1 MSLLKLIWSNMIYKR
16 LSTLLT
22 VVLFTFGIGLIL
34 LMFQLDQQIE
44 SSFKKNIKGID
55 LVIGAKGSPLQLI
68 LASVYHSD
76 FPTGNVYVSQVNK
89 WYTHPQVEEGIPL
102 SYGDSYKG
110 YRIVGTEL
118 TYIDHYKAEIAVGRR
133 WENHL
138 EVVVGYTVAQDLG
151 LAIGDEITSTHG
163 LDENGH
169 SHDNVKFKVVGI
181 LENNHSVLDQIILS
195 DIPSVWMVHR
205 HDHETFGHWAE
216 HEDKQ
221 ITAML
226 LKFKSRYTA
235 MMTVRRINEGSSL
248 QAALPVFE
256 LDRLMQLIG
265 NASDVLKVLSIVI
278 LVISAFGIFIS
289 LFNKLEERKKDI
301 ALIRVMGGSK
311 KFVFKM
317 ILGEGLII
325 AIISYLLAIVVAQI
339 LLGIVNVLN
348 EKSIYQFEQLQ
359 FSIFEVYV
367 LLLSIV
373 IGLLASIIPAV
384 KVYRLQITNIIK
396 HD

>member
-1 MSLLKLIWSNMIYKR
+1 MRNCI
-16 LSTLLT
+16 
-22 VVLFTFGIGLIL
+22 
-34 LMFQLDQQIE
+34 
-44 SSFKKNIKGID
+44 
-55 LVIGAKGSPLQLI
+55 
-68 LASVYHSD
+68 
-76 FPTGNVYVSQVNK
+76 
-89 WYTHPQVEEGIPL
+89 
-102 SYGDSYKG
+102 SYDY
-110 YRIVGTEL
+110 
-118 TYIDHYKAEIAVGRR
+118 
-133 WENHL
+133 
-138 EVVVGYTVAQDLG
+138 
-151 LAIGDEITSTHG
+151 
-163 LDENGH
+163 
-169 SHDNVKFKVVGI
+169 FKVVGI

-195 DIPSVWMVHR
+195 DIPSVWMVHG
-205 HDHETFGHWAE
+205 HDHKTFGHWSE

-221 ITAML
+221 VTAML